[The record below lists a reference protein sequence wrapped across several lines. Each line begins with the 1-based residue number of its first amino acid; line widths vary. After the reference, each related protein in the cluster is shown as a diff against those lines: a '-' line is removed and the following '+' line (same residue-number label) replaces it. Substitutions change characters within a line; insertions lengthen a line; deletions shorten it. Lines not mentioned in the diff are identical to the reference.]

1 MSEQILRQIPSDNDY
16 VKKRV
21 AVLESWA
28 QSGEMEPWKAVLMA
42 ELIRKEAGRG
52 VSMTDK
58 DFEELFLSEEMVEI
72 MRAQVDGPWM
82 VYVEQTFS
90 ERSNN
95 FVMGYLN
102 QLEDAAGSAKS

>member
-1 MSEQILRQIPSDNDY
+1 MPEQILRRVATDNDY

-21 AVLESWA
+21 DVLERWA

-42 ELIRKEAGRG
+42 ELIRKEGGRG

-58 DFEELFLSEEMVEI
+58 DFEELFMSEEMVEI

-95 FVMGYLN
+95 FVMGFLG
-102 QLEDAAGSAKS
+102 QLEDAASNAKP